1 MTIGNRIKELRTSLG
16 MTQDELAKLTGYKSR
31 SSIQKIESGKRNIT
45 QSAIVSFARA
55 LKVTPSVIMGWNKEI
70 DNKEGSKMKILIEND
85 GTNDVKVQSV
95 TPSKRA
101 WEEHCCAECRY
112 FHRHYVEL
120 GDTGAYIPT
129 NDGHCYPPRDYA
141 HIKIQSYK
149 RTACIYF
156 KPTEYED

>member
-1 MTIGNRIKELRTSLG
+1 MTIGERIKKRRIELGLSVDDVAEGLG
-16 MTQDELAKLTGYKSR
+16 KGRATVYRYENGEIKKFPATILKPLA
-31 SSIQKIESGKRNIT
+31 II
-45 QSAIVSFARA
+45 
-55 LKVTPSVIMGWNKEI
+55 LKTTPTYLLGWDREI
-70 DNKEGSKMKILIEND
+70 DNKEGSKMKNLIEND

-156 KPTEYED
+156 KPTEYET

>member
-1 MTIGNRIKELRTSLG
+1 MELLCKYLKAISSSKAFTR
-16 MTQDELAKLTGYKSR
+16 DLTKKG
-31 SSIQKIESGKRNIT
+31 
-45 QSAIVSFARA
+45 
-55 LKVTPSVIMGWNKEI
+55 
-70 DNKEGSKMKILIEND
+70 DNMKILIEND

-149 RTACIYF
+149 RTACICF
-156 KPTEYED
+156 KPMEYET